1 MRELNL
7 IAQTSLDGFVAGP
20 RGEFD
25 NFMGGEENLEFVCSI
40 VEEAD
45 AAMFGRI
52 SYELINAAWPG
63 AANRPGATK
72 NEIKYSNWY
81 NSVTKVVFS
90 KTLQAGSSTNTYVVS
105 ENPLKEINRLKGK
118 VGKNILM
125 FGSPTVVHELL
136 ELNAIDNMWMIVH
149 PVLFGDGIPLFRKT
163 NRVTSLSLL
172 TTHRLSNG
180 TLCNKYKVEKS
191 G

>member
-52 SYELINAAWPG
+52 SYELINAAWPN

-90 KTLQAGSSTNTYVVS
+90 KTLQAGNSTNTYVVS

-118 VGKNILM
+118 AGKNILM
-125 FGSPTVVHELL
+125 FGARLL
-136 ELNAIDNMWMIVH
+136 FMNYW
-149 PVLFGDGIPLFRKT
+149 
-163 NRVTSLSLL
+163 S
-172 TTHRLSNG
+172 
-180 TLCNKYKVEKS
+180 
-191 G
+191 